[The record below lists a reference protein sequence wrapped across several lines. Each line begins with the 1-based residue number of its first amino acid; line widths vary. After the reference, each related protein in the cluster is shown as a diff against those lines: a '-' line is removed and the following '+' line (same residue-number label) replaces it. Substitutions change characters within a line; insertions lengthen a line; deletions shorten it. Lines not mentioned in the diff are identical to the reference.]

1 MKKLFALFVGVFLG
15 VIGYVSSAGAS
26 FMGDIAES
34 IGSGATDEVWV
45 VVAGPIGSIIF
56 YVLAIFLIG
65 FVVTTITMWIGS
77 RRKH

>member
-34 IGSGATDEVWV
+34 IGSGATDEV
-45 VVAGPIGSIIF
+45 
-56 YVLAIFLIG
+56 
-65 FVVTTITMWIGS
+65 
-77 RRKH
+77 